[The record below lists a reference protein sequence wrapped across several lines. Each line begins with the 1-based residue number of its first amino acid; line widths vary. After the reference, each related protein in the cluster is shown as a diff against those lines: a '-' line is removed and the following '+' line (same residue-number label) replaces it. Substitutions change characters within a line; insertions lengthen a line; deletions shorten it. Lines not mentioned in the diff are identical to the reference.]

1 MTLNRLSAAVALAFV
16 STVPFSALAEAPSV
30 NWRTPTAGA
39 TLSGTI
45 SGSACAADATS
56 SVGMSR
62 VTFWIGNMQI
72 NNDYSSPWNCTLD
85 TRKLRDGTYSMRVD
99 AVSSR
104 GELRSVTRSVTI
116 RNAATSGGTTT
127 TNTAPT
133 VAITAPT
140 PGQSVAGGSLSY
152 AANAIDNAGVSRVE
166 FRLDGA
172 LIATDTS
179 APYSGSRSSIPAGT
193 HTLTATAFDAAGL
206 SSSSSVSFTVPQP
219 TTTAPAPTE
228 PSTTTLPAPTSGS
241 LDVWFKAPLAGA
253 TVSGTLSLDKC
264 YVKGTG
270 VSRVNFL
277 VDGKAIGA
285 DTNVADGMSCTLD
298 TRTLA
303 NGTHQLTAQAV
314 SSTGATRS
322 DVISIN
328 VQNTATTTPT
338 TPPPTTTP
346 TEPAPAPTTPPVTSN
361 LPNGGS
367 AVPTFHSL
375 GLYWKP
381 TSTPGAAG
389 CLAQDRKA
397 GDAAFKPARNLWY
410 DRRNAECRG
419 SIVSL
424 QPGTQ
429 YEVQFGVGSTYTQKL
444 LASTWA
450 EQFPIAQTI
459 TLPAG
464 TVSQP
469 VNITTGGSA
478 SGYVLYQAHPNGTTI
493 DVGNAYDQNVLIS
506 APYVIVRGVTMKN
519 ARINGV
525 SLRPGAHHVVIE
537 GNDISGWGRTRG
549 TVGGKAVGV
558 DMDSGIRAACSN
570 GSSINTAM
578 NTFVIQ
584 RNKIRNPRYTAN
596 SWTNG
601 HPAGPQAV
609 TLSYCG
615 GNHVI
620 RYNDMANTNGNK
632 FNDAIG
638 GEDNFTQSGAPVS
651 DSDIYGNLIVGAWDD
666 GIESEGSNRNVRI
679 WGNYIDDT
687 AIGIAST
694 VTHHGPLYVFRNV
707 YNRSRKLEG
716 AADSDDRGPFFKSGS
731 GGSNAGHGRRY
742 VFHNTA
748 LQPSVS
754 GAANGGG
761 AGIGIAGNTNE
772 PLTNTVTRNNIFHI
786 WKGTWPSIS
795 QNGTGFSN
803 DADFDLYNGSISA
816 NSGAESNGI
825 KAVPAYLSGS
835 YQLAPSSPG
844 FGKGAK
850 LNNFNDDVAAP
861 DMGAAQTGKPA
872 MKFGV
877 Q

>member
-1 MTLNRLSAAVALAFV
+1 MTMNRLSAAVALAFI
-16 STVPFSALAEAPSV
+16 SSVPFAAQAEAPRLT
-30 NWRTPTAGA
+30 WQAPLAGA
-39 TLSGTI
+39 TLAGTV
-45 SGSACAADATS
+45 SGSACAATATA

-62 VTFWIGNMQI
+62 LTFWIGNMQV
-72 NNDYSSPWNCTLD
+72 NNDYSSPYNCSLD
-85 TRKLRDGTYSMRVD
+85 TRRLRDGSYAMRVE
-99 AVSSR
+99 AYSSR
-104 GELRSVTRSVTI
+104 GERTTLTRNVTI
-116 RNAATSGGTTT
+116 RNSG
-127 TNTAPT
+127 A
-133 VAITAPT
+133 
-140 PGQSVAGGSLSY
+140 
-152 AANAIDNAGVSRVE
+152 
-166 FRLDGA
+166 
-172 LIATDTS
+172 
-179 APYSGSRSSIPAGT
+179 
-193 HTLTATAFDAAGL
+193 TATPAPA
-206 SSSSSVSFTVPQP
+206 P
-219 TTTAPAPTE
+219 APAPT
-228 PSTTTLPAPTSGS
+228 PVPAPAPVSTTPLPAPTSGS
-241 LDVWFKAPLAGA
+241 LDVWFKAPLSGA
-253 TVSGTLSLDKC
+253 TVSGALSLDKC

-270 VSRVNFL
+270 VSRVNFF
-277 VDGKAIGA
+277 VDGTAIGS
-285 DTNVADGMSCTLD
+285 DTAVADGMSCNLD

-303 NGTHQLTAQAV
+303 NGTHQLMATAV

-328 VQNTATTTPT
+328 VQNTATST
-338 TPPPTTTP
+338 
-346 TEPAPAPTTPPVTSN
+346 PAPAPAPVEPATPPVTSN

-375 GLYWKP
+375 GLYWRP
-381 TSTPGAAG
+381 TSTPGSAG
-389 CLAQDRKA
+389 CIAQYRRT
-397 GDAAFKPARNLWY
+397 GDSAWRPALNLWY
-410 DRRNAECRG
+410 DSRNTECRG

-429 YEVQFGVGSTYTQKL
+429 YEVQFGVGAAYTQKL
-444 LASTWA
+444 VASTWA

-469 VNITTGGSA
+469 VNITSGGSA

-493 DVGNAYDQNVLIS
+493 DVANAHDQNVLIS
-506 APYVIVRGVTMKN
+506 APYVIMRGVTMRN

-537 GNDISGWGRTRG
+537 GNDIAGWGRTRG
-549 TVGGKAVGV
+549 TVGGRAVGV

-584 RNKIRNPRYTAN
+584 RNRIRNPRYTAN
-596 SWTNG
+596 SWTHG

-620 RYNDMANTNGNK
+620 RYNDMANTNGHK

-638 GEDNFTQSGAPVS
+638 GEDNFTQSGAPVA
-651 DSDIYGNLIVGAWDD
+651 DSDIYGNQIVGAWDD
-666 GIESEGSNRNVRI
+666 GIEAEGSNRNVRI

-716 AADSDDRGPFFKSGS
+716 APDADDRGPFFKSGS

-754 GAANGGG
+754 GATNGGG

-786 WKGTWPSIS
+786 WRSTWPSIS
-795 QNGTGFSN
+795 QNGTGFGN
-803 DADFDLYNGSISA
+803 DADYDLYNGNVAA
-816 NSGAESNGI
+816 NTGAQSNGI
-825 KAVPAYLSGS
+825 RAVPTYVPGS
-835 YQLAPSSPG
+835 YQLAPASPG
-844 FGKGAK
+844 IGRGAR

-861 DMGAAQTGKPA
+861 DMGAAQTGRPA
-872 MKFGV
+872 MRFGV

>member
-16 STVPFSALAEAPSV
+16 STVPFSAFAEAPSV

-39 TLSGTI
+39 TLAGTI

-62 VTFWIGNMQI
+62 VTFWIGNMQVS
-72 NNDYSSPWNCTLD
+72 NDYSSPWNCSLD
-85 TRKLRDGTYSMRVD
+85 TRKLRDGSYTMRVD

-104 GELRSVTRSVTI
+104 GELRSVSRNVTI
-116 RNAATSGGTTT
+116 RNATTSGGTTT
-127 TNTAPT
+127 T
-133 VAITAPT
+133 
-140 PGQSVAGGSLSY
+140 
-152 AANAIDNAGVSRVE
+152 
-166 FRLDGA
+166 
-172 LIATDTS
+172 
-179 APYSGSRSSIPAGT
+179 
-193 HTLTATAFDAAGL
+193 
-206 SSSSSVSFTVPQP
+206 P
-219 TTTAPAPTE
+219 TTTTTTTTTPT
-228 PSTTTLPAPTSGS
+228 STTALPAPTSGS
-241 LDVWFKAPLAGA
+241 LDVWFKAPLSGA

-277 VDGKAIGA
+277 VDGKAIGS
-285 DTNVADGMSCTLD
+285 DSNVADGMSCTLD

-303 NGTHQLTAQAV
+303 NGTHQLTATAV
-314 SSTGATRS
+314 SSTGSTRS

-328 VQNTATTTPT
+328 VQNTATSTPT
-338 TPPPTTTP
+338 TPPATTTP
-346 TEPAPAPTTPPVTSN
+346 TTSPTAPTDEVPTTPPVTSN

-389 CLAQDRKA
+389 CLAQYRKA
-397 GDAAFKPARNLWY
+397 GDASFKPALNLWY
-410 DRRNAECRG
+410 DSRNAECRG

-444 LASTWA
+444 VASTWA

-469 VNITTGGSA
+469 VSITSGGSA

-493 DVGNAYDQNVLIS
+493 DVANAHDQNVLVS

-519 ARINGV
+519 ARVNGV

-584 RNKIRNPRYTAN
+584 RNRIRNPRYTAN

-638 GEDNFTQSGAPVS
+638 GEDNFTQSGAPVA
-651 DSDIYGNLIVGAWDD
+651 DSDIYGNMIVGAWDD
-666 GIESEGSNRNVRI
+666 GIEAEGSNKNVRI

-731 GGSNAGHGRRY
+731 GGSNAGHGRRF

-748 LQPSVS
+748 LQPSV

-772 PLTNTVTRNNIFHI
+772 PLTNTVTRNHIFHV

-795 QNGTGFSN
+795 QNGTGFGN
-803 DADFDLYNGSISA
+803 DADYDLYNGSVSA

-844 FGKGAK
+844 FAKGAK
-850 LNNFNDDVAAP
+850 LSNFNDDVAAP

-872 MKFGV
+872 MKFGI